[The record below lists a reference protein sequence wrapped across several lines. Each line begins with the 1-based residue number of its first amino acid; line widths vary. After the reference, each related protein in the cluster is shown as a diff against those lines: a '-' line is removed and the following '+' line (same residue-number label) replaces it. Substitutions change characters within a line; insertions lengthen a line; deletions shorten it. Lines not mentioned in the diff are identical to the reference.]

1 MEDRFVIFFVS
12 GIFVAHMVR
21 MVHAV
26 KNAVHVVVNASGE
39 FDGCECDIQF
49 CDECYKLLDL
59 LTI

>member
-12 GIFVAHMVR
+12 GIFVVHMAR
-21 MVHAV
+21 MVHV
-26 KNAVHVVVNASGE
+26 RQNAVHVVVNASGE
-39 FDGCECDIQF
+39 LDDCECDIKF